1 MITAQN
7 APVVTRISSDA
18 SAGERLRGFDVA
30 LLAAVRTLLSA
41 FALMLVPAL
50 ATGAE
55 WSVGA
60 SAGPF
65 FFGRFAES
73 QVTIVNG
80 ESTVRIS
87 RSLTAK
93 TRAGLLFDVERIF
106 NDRVSIRFEAG
117 INEAPLSIS
126 TDDDDTPDDGTSL
139 EVGEMQVT
147 TFAVPFVFRL
157 NHAGTF
163 RPYILAG
170 VAYALYDFQP
180 EESTRSLPLFEGTR
194 GRLGVTVGAGLD
206 WWLTRRLAI
215 FGQTSDIY
223 TKAPLSDDDFSGPRP
238 RSYSI
243 ENPHNVHTTLGLRY
257 SF

>member
-1 MITAQN
+1 M
-7 APVVTRISSDA
+7 SGS
-18 SAGERLRGFDVA
+18 DVA
-30 LLAAVRTLLSA
+30 LPVAVRIAFFA
-41 FALMLVPAL
+41 FALMLSSAL
-50 ATGAE
+50 AKGGD

-65 FFGRFAES
+65 FSGRFAES

-80 ESTVRIS
+80 ESSVRIS

-93 TRAGLLFDVERIF
+93 TRAGLLLDVERKF
-106 NDRVSIRFEAG
+106 NDRVSIRFEAS
-117 INEAPLSIS
+117 IHEAPLSIS

-139 EVGEMQVT
+139 EIGEMRAT
-147 TFAVPFVFRL
+147 TFSVPVVFRF
-157 NHAGTF
+157 NRAGTF

-170 VAYALYDFQP
+170 VAYAIYDFKP
-180 EESTRSLPLFEGTR
+180 EESTRSVPLFEGTR
-194 GRLGVTVGAGLD
+194 GRLGATAGAGLD
-206 WWLTRRLAI
+206 WWLSDHLAI

-223 TKAPLSDDDFSGPRP
+223 TKAPLSADDFEGPRP

-243 ENPHNVHTTLGLRY
+243 QNPHNVHTSLGLRY

>member
-1 MITAQN
+1 M
-7 APVVTRISSDA
+7 RI
-18 SAGERLRGFDVA
+18 
-30 LLAAVRTLLSA
+30 LLFV
-41 FALMLVPAL
+41 FALMLSPAL
-50 ATGAE
+50 AGAGE
-55 WSVGA
+55 WTVGA

-65 FFGRFAES
+65 FSGRFAES

-93 TRAGLLFDVERIF
+93 TRAGLLLDVERRF
-106 NDRVSIRFEAG
+106 NDRVSFRFEAG

-139 EVGEMQVT
+139 EAGEMRVM
-147 TFAVPFVFRL
+147 TFSIPLVFRF
-157 NHAGTF
+157 NRAGSL

-170 VAYALYDFQP
+170 PAYSLYDFEPNQ
-180 EESTRSLPLFEGTR
+180 STGSVPIFDGTR
-194 GRLGVTVGAGLD
+194 GRLGATAGAGLD
-206 WWLTRRLAI
+206 WWLSDRLAI
-215 FGQTSDIY
+215 FAQTSDIY
-223 TKAPLSDDDFSGPRP
+223 TRAPLNADDFEGPRP

-243 ENPHNVHTTLGLRY
+243 ENPHNVRTSVGLRY

>member
-1 MITAQN
+1 MI
-7 APVVTRISSDA
+7 
-18 SAGERLRGFDVA
+18 
-30 LLAAVRTLLSA
+30 
-41 FALMLVPAL
+41 LVPVL
-50 ATGAE
+50 ASGGE

-93 TRAGLLFDVERIF
+93 TRAGLLLDVERIF
-106 NDRVSIRFEAG
+106 NDRVSIRFDAG

-126 TDDDDTPDDGTSL
+126 IDDDDTPDDGTSL
-139 EVGEMQVT
+139 EVGEMRVT
-147 TFAVPFVFRL
+147 TFSVPLVFRF
-157 NHAGTF
+157 NSAGTF

-170 VAYALYDFQP
+170 VAYAFYDFQP
-180 EESTRSLPLFEGTR
+180 AESTRSLPLFEGTR
-194 GRLGVTVGAGLD
+194 GRLGATAGAGLD
-206 WWLTRRLAI
+206 WWLSHSLAI
-215 FGQTSDIY
+215 FAQTSDIY
-223 TKAPLSDDDFSGPRP
+223 TKAPLSADDFKGPRP